1 MTEAGRP
8 RAQASP
14 RPTPRTSAARS
25 SAARSST
32 GSRPPGAGTS
42 AAAALAPRPSVER
55 RERPPSLSVVE
66 VQRSR
71 RLRLAGWSI
80 VALVF
85 VSMLGL
91 AVFHSV
97 LVQGQLHMDRL
108 DSQIDVETQHQ
119 AELRLMVAQ
128 LGAPQRIIVA
138 AGDQNMVPSVDRKYL
153 AAVVPGSIVPPPS
166 TTKPPKG
173 AAR

>member
-1 MTEAGRP
+1 M
-8 RAQASP
+8 
-14 RPTPRTSAARS
+14 
-25 SAARSST
+25 
-32 GSRPPGAGTS
+32 
-42 AAAALAPRPSVER
+42 
-55 RERPPSLSVVE
+55 
-66 VQRSR
+66 
-71 RLRLAGWSI
+71 

-108 DSQIDVETQHQ
+108 DSQIDVERQHQ
-119 AELRLMVAQ
+119 SELRLAVAQ
-128 LGAPQRIIVA
+128 LGAPQRIIIA

-166 TTKPPKG
+166 PPSTTKPPKG